1 MRVAL
6 IQMDVAIGEPD
17 VNLDRL
23 MDLLHEAVSQS
34 PKPDVLVCPEMWNTG
49 YALDRLDGIADVNGH
64 RTKNTIAAFCRK
76 HQVNVIAGSVSVI
89 DKSTGPARNTLYGF
103 NRAGECTAEYSKIHL
118 FQLMDEHKHLR
129 AGEQVILSTVD
140 EMQAGMLIC
149 YDIRFPELARKLVL
163 DGAEVLFVVA
173 QWPNPRMDH
182 WRTLLR
188 ARAIENQVY
197 VVACNRV
204 GESEGTSFF
213 GHSMV
218 IDPWGEVLAEGDER
232 EQIVVA
238 DIDRDTVHTIRRKI
252 PIFDDRRPT
261 LY

>member
-1 MRVAL
+1 
-6 IQMDVAIGEPD
+6 
-17 VNLDRL
+17 
-23 MDLLHEAVSQS
+23 
-34 PKPDVLVCPEMWNTG
+34 
-49 YALDRLDGIADVNGH
+49 
-64 RTKNTIAAFCRK
+64 
-76 HQVNVIAGSVSVI
+76 
-89 DKSTGPARNTLYGF
+89 
-103 NRAGECTAEYSKIHL
+103 
-118 FQLMDEHKHLR
+118 
-129 AGEQVILSTVD
+129 
-140 EMQAGMLIC
+140 
-149 YDIRFPELARKLVL
+149 LVL

-218 IDPWGEVLAEGDER
+218 IDPWGEVLAEAEDQ
-232 EQIVVA
+232 EQILVA
-238 DIDRDTVHTIRRKI
+238 DIDKATVESIRKKI

>member
-6 IQMDVAIGEPD
+6 IQMDVQIGEPD

-23 MDLLHEAVSQS
+23 MDRLQEAVALT

-49 YALDRLDGIADVNGH
+49 YALDRLDGISDVNGL

-76 HQVNVIAGSVSVI
+76 HQVSVIAGSVAVQ
-89 DKSTGPARNTLYGF
+89 DAVTGQASNTLYGF
-103 NRAGECTAEYSKIHL
+103 DREGNGLVEYSKIHL
-118 FQLMDEHKHLR
+118 FQLMDEHLHLT
-129 AGEQVILSTVD
+129 AGEHVASCQL
-140 EMQAGMLIC
+140 EGMQAGMLIC

-213 GHSMV
+213 GQSMV
-218 IDPWGEVLAEGDER
+218 IDPWGEVLAEAEDQ
-232 EQIVVA
+232 EQILVA
-238 DIDRDTVHTIRRKI
+238 DIDKATVESIRKKI

>member
-23 MDLLHEAVSQS
+23 MDWLHEAVTQT

-64 RTKNTIAAFCRK
+64 RTKNTISAFCRK
-76 HQVNVIAGSVSVI
+76 HQVNVLAGSVAVI
-89 DKSTGPARNTLYGF
+89 DAETGKATNTLYGF
-103 NRAGECTAEYSKIHL
+103 DREGNAIVEYSKIHL
-118 FQLMDEHKHLR
+118 FQLMDEHLHLT
-129 AGEQVILSTVD
+129 AGEHVASCEVD
-140 EMQAGMLIC
+140 GMQAGMMIC

-163 DGAEVLFVVA
+163 GGAEVLFVVA
-173 QWPNPRMDH
+173 QWPNPRLEH

-218 IDPWGEVLAEGDER
+218 IDPWGEVVAEGDEQ
-232 EQIVVA
+232 EQILVA
-238 DIDRDTVHTIRRKI
+238 DIDQATVKHIRKNI
-252 PIFDDRRPT
+252 PIFDDRRPS